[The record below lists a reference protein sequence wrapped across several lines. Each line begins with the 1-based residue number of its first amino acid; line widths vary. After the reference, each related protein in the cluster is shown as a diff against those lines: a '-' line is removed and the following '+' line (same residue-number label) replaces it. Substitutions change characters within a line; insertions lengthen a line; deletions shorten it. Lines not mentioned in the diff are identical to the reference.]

1 MDKKQIQE
9 LIDRYVSVS
18 IRVTNKAESLI
29 REQIGTDLTYEQHY
43 TLRYIHRAGKCTS
56 TQLAEAFDVN
66 KSAITAIITRMTDR
80 ELIERTR
87 DPEDRRVV
95 YLTLTEKGYE
105 LFAKTE
111 QKVHSLVE
119 NIITQ
124 FDGKEI
130 ETFIQTYEKLLQIL
144 INIQEDIQEDAK

>member
-43 TLRYIHRAGKCTS
+43 TLRHIHRAGKCTS

-95 YLTLTEKGYE
+95 YLTLTEKGHE